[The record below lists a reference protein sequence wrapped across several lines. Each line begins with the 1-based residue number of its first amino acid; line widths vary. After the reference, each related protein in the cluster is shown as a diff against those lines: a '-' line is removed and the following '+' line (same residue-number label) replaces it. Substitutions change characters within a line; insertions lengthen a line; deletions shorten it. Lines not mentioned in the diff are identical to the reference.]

1 MNRIKEL
8 LNLLPHHLQV
18 EFAIYCVNDVKELL
32 PKEGLLALELTQ
44 KWLKNPLSVANKEL
58 IDAAAAS
65 AAASSADN
73 AANAAS
79 SAAHAAHAAYSA
91 ASYADY
97 KEGKLKQYETHLI
110 SMFDKLTALEKTI
123 YNLEESV

>member
-44 KWLKNPLSVANKEL
+44 KWLKNPLSVSNKEL

-65 AAASSADN
+65 AASAAAYAAASSAPAAHAAYSAAHAAP

-79 SAAHAAHAAYSA
+79 SAASAAAHAAHAAYSA
-91 ASYADY
+91 AHAA
-97 KEGKLKQYETHLI
+97 H
-110 SMFDKLTALEKTI
+110 A
-123 YNLEESV
+123 